1 MCLIFLRVDD
11 RVHVGNRGNKA
22 LAAALIHE
30 PDVAIEGHLLLVR
43 AKGHVAIIADHVHA
57 CLALTQLRKEVGLVF
72 EGAVDL
78 AVFLADDDEVAL
90 HLGKGGCGH
99 GEDVAR
105 QKVTHLL

>member
-1 MCLIFLRVDD
+1 MIFLRVDD

-22 LAAALIHE
+22 LAAALVHE
-30 PDVAIEGHLLLVR
+30 PDVAIERHLLLVR
-43 AKGHVAIIADHVHA
+43 AEGHVAIIADHVHA
-57 CLALTQLRKEVGLVF
+57 RLALTQLRKEVGLVF